1 VLFIGLHA
9 TPDGASF
16 HGGKVT
22 ELPPSTS
29 GVVVTA
35 AASTRPLLTFRNFS
49 LRCDKS
55 DPQVSF
61 QTPWNWELGQAKRIA
76 VISNSSFLRYQLSA
90 ALAGLVPPVSG
101 EMLTDGVIGWPVGG
115 EGGLD
120 GKLRISHALNFLTT
134 VYSDCLEKSSV
145 SLEQFWDLMSTMDID
160 SRFIIKELSRE
171 QKDCFFLAI
180 SVLFSFDIYLISKT
194 RFLMSKPAKPLR
206 ALLLKQLEGKTLF
219 ATSTNSRFQREF
231 CTDGLVVDSMGQI
244 LFVGGVSEAIEWA
257 DQNLDASDVSDSD
270 DEQLDIGLD
279 LLNTELSDDPSG
291 DFFV

>member
-1 VLFIGLHA
+1 MLLIGLRVIPEA
-9 TPDGASF
+9 ASF

-22 ELPPSTS
+22 EMAPSTS

-35 AASTRPLLTFRNFS
+35 AASTRPVLKFRNFS

-76 VISNSSFLRYQLSA
+76 VITNSSFLRYQFSA
-90 ALAGLVPPVSG
+90 AIAGLVPPVSG

-145 SLEQFWDLMSTMDID
+145 SVDEFWGLMSEVDID
-160 SRFIIKELSRE
+160 PRSIIKELSRD

-194 RFLMSKPAKPLR
+194 RFLMSKPAKTLR
-206 ALLLKQLEGKTLF
+206 SLLLKQLEGKTLF
-219 ATSTNSRFQREF
+219 ATSANSRFQREF
-231 CTDGLVVDSMGQI
+231 CTDGLVLGPLGQI
-244 LFVGGVSEAIEWA
+244 LFAGALSEALQWA
-257 DQNLDASDVSDSD
+257 DQNLEESDVSGSD
-270 DEQLDIGLD
+270 DDQFEMGLN
-279 LLNTELSDDPSG
+279 LLNSESSDDQE
-291 DFFV
+291 DDLV

>member
-9 TPDGASF
+9 TPDGDSF

-231 CTDGLVVDSMGQI
+231 CTDGIVLGSLGQI
-244 LFVGGVSEAIEWA
+244 LFAGSLSDSVRWA
-257 DQNLDASDVSDSD
+257 DQNLEESDMSDSD
-270 DEQLDIGLD
+270 DDQFEMGLN
-279 LLNTELSDDPSG
+279 LLNSESSDEQMD
-291 DFFV
+291 DFV

>member
-1 VLFIGLHA
+1 MLFIGLHA

-101 EMLTDGVIGWPVGG
+101 EMLTNGVIGWPVGG

-231 CTDGLVVDSMGQI
+231 CTDGLVLGSLGQI
-244 LFVGGVSEAIEWA
+244 LFAGSLSDAVQWA
-257 DQNLDASDVSDSD
+257 EQNLEASDMSDSGD
-270 DEQLDIGLD
+270 DQFEMGLNLLNSESSDEQM
-279 LLNTELSDDPSG
+279 DD
-291 DFFV
+291 FV

>member
-1 VLFIGLHA
+1 MVGGL
-9 TPDGASF
+9 G
-16 HGGKVT
+16 
-22 ELPPSTS
+22 PSTS
-29 GVVVTA
+29 GVVVSATA
-35 AASTRPLLTFRNFS
+35 SARPVLTFRNFS

-76 VISNSSFLRYQLSA
+76 VITNSSFLRYQLSA

-134 VYSDCLEKSSV
+134 VYSDCLEQSSV
-145 SLEQFWDLMSTMDID
+145 SLEEFWDLMSAMDID
-160 SRFIIKELSRE
+160 ARCIIKELSRE
-171 QKDCFFLAI
+171 QKDCFFLAL
-180 SVLFSFDIYLISKT
+180 SVLFSFDVYLISKT

-206 ALLLKQLEGKTLF
+206 ALLLKQLVGKTLF

-231 CTDGLVVDSMGQI
+231 CTDGLVLGSLGQI
-244 LFVGGVSEAIEWA
+244 LFAGALSDAMQWA
-257 DQNLDASDVSDSD
+257 EQNLQASDVSDSD
-270 DEQLDIGLD
+270 DDQFEMGLN
-279 LLNTELSDDPSG
+279 LLNSEVSDDQED
-291 DFFV
+291 DFA

>member
-1 VLFIGLHA
+1 M
-9 TPDGASF
+9 
-16 HGGKVT
+16 VT
-22 ELPPSTS
+22 ELGPLTP
-29 GVVVTA
+29 GVVVSATA
-35 AASTRPLLTFRNFS
+35 SARPLLTFQNFS

-55 DPQVSF
+55 DPRISF
-61 QTPWNWELGQAKRIA
+61 KAPWNWEIDQAKRIA
-76 VISNSSFLRYQLSA
+76 VITNSSFLRYQLSA

-101 EMLTDGVIGWPVGG
+101 EMLTDGVVGWPVGG

-120 GKLRISHALNFLTT
+120 GKLRITHALNFLTT
-134 VYSDCLEKSSV
+134 VYSDCLEKSLVSV
-145 SLEQFWDLMSTMDID
+145 DEFWGFMSAAEINPR
-160 SRFIIKELSRE
+160 SIIKELSRD
-171 QKDCFFLAI
+171 QKDCFFLAL
-180 SVLFSFDIYLISKT
+180 SVLFSFDLYLISKT
-194 RFLMSKPAKPLR
+194 RYLMSRPAKPLR
-206 ALLLKQLEGKTLF
+206 TLLLKQLEGKTLI

-231 CTDGLVVDSMGQI
+231 CTDGLVLDSMGQI

>member
-1 VLFIGLHA
+1 MLFIGLHV
-9 TPDGASF
+9 TPDAASF

-22 ELPPSTS
+22 ELAPSTS

-35 AASTRPLLTFRNFS
+35 TASTRPVLAFRNFS

-61 QTPWNWELGQAKRIA
+61 QRPWNWELGQAKRIA
-76 VISNSSFLRYQLSA
+76 VITNSSFLRYQLSA

-101 EMLTDGVIGWPVGG
+101 EMLTDGVVGWPVGG

-134 VYSDCLEKSSV
+134 VYSDCLEQSSV
-145 SLEQFWDLMSTMDID
+145 SLEEFWDLMSAIDID
-160 SRFIIKELSRE
+160 ARCIIKELSRE
-171 QKDCFFLAI
+171 QKDCFFLAL
-180 SVLFSFDIYLISKT
+180 SVLFSFDVYLISKT

-231 CTDGLVVDSMGQI
+231 CTDGLVLGSLGQI
-244 LFVGGVSEAIEWA
+244 LFAGALSDAMQWA
-257 DQNLDASDVSDSD
+257 EQNLEASDVSDSD
-270 DEQLDIGLD
+270 DDQFEMGLN
-279 LLNTELSDDPSG
+279 LLNSEVSDDQED
-291 DFFV
+291 DFA

>member
-1 VLFIGLHA
+1 MLLIGLHV
-9 TPDGASF
+9 TPDAASF
-16 HGGKVT
+16 LGGKVD
-22 ELPPSTS
+22 ESAPSTS
-29 GVVVTA
+29 GVVVIAT
-35 AASTRPLLTFRNFS
+35 ASTRPVLTFRNFS

-231 CTDGLVVDSMGQI
+231 CTDGIVLGSLGQI
-244 LFVGGVSEAIEWA
+244 LFAGSLSDAVQWA
-257 DQNLDASDVSDSD
+257 DQNLEESDMSDSD
-270 DEQLDIGLD
+270 DDQFEMGLN
-279 LLNTELSDDPSG
+279 LLNSESSDEQMD
-291 DFFV
+291 DFV

>member
-1 VLFIGLHA
+1 MLFIGLHA

-231 CTDGLVVDSMGQI
+231 CTDGIVLGSLGQI
-244 LFVGGVSEAIEWA
+244 LFAGSLSDAVQWA
-257 DQNLDASDVSDSD
+257 EQNLEAFDVSDSD
-270 DEQLDIGLD
+270 DDQFEMGLN
-279 LLNTELSDDPSG
+279 LLNSEVSDDQED
-291 DFFV
+291 DFA